1 MYIDVV
7 CKGID
12 DIPTVDEKTRATMK
26 RRLEKEGLEAL
37 VEELK
42 EALLGREIEE
52 FCIGE
57 CGSEFTAY
65 VGDDLVTADSQED
78 FIEKCK

>member
-1 MYIDVV
+1 MIKL
-7 CKGID
+7 CPACSG
-12 DIPTVDEKTRATMK
+12 MS
-26 RRLEKEGLEAL
+26 

-78 FIEKCK
+78 FIERCK